1 MPVILNLEMKN
12 LLDENT
18 STILKTL
25 ILEENVD
32 IYRVIN
38 SYLAHLITEKQLS
51 FKLTR
56 LAQQLGAY
64 CERPTSPLP
73 KRK

>member
-1 MPVILNLEMKN
+1 MGGKRRPQPTSQDRFIPVILSLEMKN

-38 SYLAHLITEKQLS
+38 SHLANIISEKQLS

-56 LAQQLGAY
+56 LA
-64 CERPTSPLP
+64 
-73 KRK
+73 